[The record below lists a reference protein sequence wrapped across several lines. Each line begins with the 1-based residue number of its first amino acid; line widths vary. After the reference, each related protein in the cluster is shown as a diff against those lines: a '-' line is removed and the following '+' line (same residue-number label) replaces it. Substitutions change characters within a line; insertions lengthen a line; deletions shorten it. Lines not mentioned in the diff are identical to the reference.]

1 MASTFVKEQLESIG
15 IDLSSRESTVLK
27 AILMIEKKKETSSF
41 DNIRKLLD
49 QSLKKKLSRQWIYKC
64 LSNLEEKGFI
74 KVDVVATPKIYRTS
88 SDLIKHVIER
98 EISIAKEKLS
108 SDEKE
113 ITKNIEVLEEQ
124 DMRLVTSYLIGMMR
138 KSVKTSEVKVL
149 ESNPQVREAIRD
161 MCSNVAEGD
170 ILRISE
176 KANLLQLET
185 RDSSEEENAIM
196 LAVQTEG
203 LKIRSLIEL
212 PKTRTDEFPKIFLD
226 YFGKQLPLLKDVM
239 QSGKLQVRVN
249 KSKRFPHKML
259 CYNREKLLLTM
270 SEIDYRPSQAIYLS
284 REDNTWLVDNTVD
297 TFDKLWEDAVDLR
310 VIFKEFEEGLA

>member
-1 MASTFVKEQLESIG
+1 
-15 IDLSSRESTVLK
+15 D
-27 AILMIEKKKETSSF
+27 KKKETSSF
-41 DNIRKLLD
+41 DNIRKHLD

-74 KVDVVATPKIYRTS
+74 KVDAVASPKIYRTS
-88 SDLIKHVIER
+88 GDLIKQVIER
-98 EISIAKEKLS
+98 EISIAREKLS

-113 ITKNIEVLEEQ
+113 ITKNIEELEEQ
-124 DMRLVTSYLIGMMR
+124 DMQLVTSYLIGLMR
-138 KSVKTSEVKVL
+138 DSDKKSDVKVL
-149 ESNPQVREAIRD
+149 ETNLQVKEAIRD
-161 MCSNVAEGD
+161 MCSNVVEGD

-176 KANLLQLET
+176 KANLLQLES
-185 RDSSEEENAIM
+185 RDSSEEENAVM
-196 LAVQTEG
+196 RAVQLEG
-203 LKIRSLIEL
+203 LQIRSLMEL

-239 QSGKLQVRVN
+239 QSGKLQIRVN

-270 SEIDYRPSQAIYLS
+270 SESDYRPSQAIYMS

-297 TFDKLWEDAVDLR
+297 TFDELWEDAVDLR
-310 VIFKEFEEGLA
+310 ILFKEFEERLA